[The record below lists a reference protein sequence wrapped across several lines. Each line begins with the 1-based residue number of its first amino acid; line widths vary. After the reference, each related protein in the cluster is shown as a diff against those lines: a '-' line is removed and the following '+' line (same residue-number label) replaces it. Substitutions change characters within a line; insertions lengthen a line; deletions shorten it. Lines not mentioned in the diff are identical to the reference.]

1 MAESHDSE
9 RHTSTRILVALA
21 VNDAELH
28 EPTRSEID
36 QLADEMIEWGHRLRF
51 EFRRAAISEQLA
63 KLSRT
68 EIEARLA
75 TQLAPTACCTQLGS
89 ANVADPATLT
99 EDDLRAQLI
108 EAATFIDRMAA

>member
-1 MAESHDSE
+1 MAESQDFD
-9 RHTSTRILVALA
+9 RDTFTRILVALA
-21 VNDAELH
+21 VNDAEPQ
-28 EPTRSEID
+28 PTKSETD

-51 EFRRAAISEQLA
+51 EFRRAAISDQIA

-89 ANVADPATLT
+89 SNVADPATLT
-99 EDDLRAQLI
+99 KDDLRAQLV

>member
-1 MAESHDSE
+1 MAASHDSD
-9 RHTSTRILVALA
+9 RHTFTRILVALT
-21 VNDAELH
+21 VNDAEPH
-28 EPTRSEID
+28 EPPRSEID

-51 EFRRAAISEQLA
+51 EFRQAAISDQIA

-75 TQLAPTACCTQLGS
+75 AQLAPTACCTQLGP

-99 EDDLRAQLI
+99 EDDLRGQLI
-108 EAATFIDRMAA
+108 EAATFIDGMAA